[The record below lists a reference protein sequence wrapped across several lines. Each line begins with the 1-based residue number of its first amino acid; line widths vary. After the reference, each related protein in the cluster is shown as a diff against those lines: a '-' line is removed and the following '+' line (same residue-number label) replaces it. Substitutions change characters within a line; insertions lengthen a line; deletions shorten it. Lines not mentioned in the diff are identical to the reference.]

1 MKAYSTTSK
10 KNREVPEQLDGI
22 DYFIAYTKSLIEYLE
37 LKFKVR
43 GGIR

>member
-1 MKAYSTTSK
+1 MKAHSTASK
-10 KNREVPEQLDGI
+10 KNREVPELDGI
-22 DYFIAYTKSLIEYLE
+22 DYSIAYTKSLIDYLE